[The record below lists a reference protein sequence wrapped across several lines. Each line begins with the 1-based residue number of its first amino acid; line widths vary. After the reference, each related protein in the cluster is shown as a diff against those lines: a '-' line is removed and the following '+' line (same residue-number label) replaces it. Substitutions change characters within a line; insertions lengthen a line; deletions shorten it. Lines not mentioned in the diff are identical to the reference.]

1 MVIYG
6 LSRSTSSRNFQSLPI
21 LDPKILRVDVF
32 PPFRP
37 VSAIYFTVTTTQLLS
52 QLPCTIS
59 YKRTKLHLTGYMRVS
74 AASFCKQLKPISIK
88 ISVTNNLVKR
98 AIPWNSWYFP
108 IYFTIFTPFEK
119 KCSLFI
125 FFVGLQS
132 HLSILNLGNIVLCP
146 CDRNFP

>member
-21 LDPKILRVDVF
+21 LDPKILRVDVS

-74 AASFCKQLKPISIK
+74 AASFCKQLKPTSIK

-119 KCSLFI
+119 NVISLYFLKVYSLI
-125 FFVGLQS
+125 
-132 HLSILNLGNIVLCP
+132 
-146 CDRNFP
+146 